1 MYFVRFLMCHPEFFC
16 SKEEYCTNEECLQ
29 RIDSLLVVC
38 YLSIYFN
45 SIFKHNYLM
54 QPEVIVSEVFK
65 TNTYNKLGSQRYN
78 KCISIAEEG
87 NIAIAEQSSCWVI
100 NPYLQSCFQISS
112 GKYPVIPEKQETKSK
127 KTVFITTLIITID

>member
-1 MYFVRFLMCHPEFFC
+1 
-16 SKEEYCTNEECLQ
+16 
-29 RIDSLLVVC
+29 
-38 YLSIYFN
+38 
-45 SIFKHNYLM
+45 M

-65 TNTYNKLGSQRYN
+65 TNTYNKLASQRYN
-78 KCISIAEEG
+78 KCISIAEDC

-100 NPYLQSCFQISS
+100 NPYLQSSFQISS